1 MLTPEQKAS
10 YEQIRQTALAELEA
24 LDREIA
30 SELSLVKRRLL
41 ELQESKKAVKQILDG
56 ASIMLGTSAPA
67 LREISLSDLNRH
79 VELAKPAP
87 APSSSTLH
95 PIISSS
101 S

>member
-79 VELAKPAP
+79 VELAKPSS
-87 APSSSTLH
+87 PSLH
-95 PIISSS
+95 PIVSSS
-101 S
+101 G